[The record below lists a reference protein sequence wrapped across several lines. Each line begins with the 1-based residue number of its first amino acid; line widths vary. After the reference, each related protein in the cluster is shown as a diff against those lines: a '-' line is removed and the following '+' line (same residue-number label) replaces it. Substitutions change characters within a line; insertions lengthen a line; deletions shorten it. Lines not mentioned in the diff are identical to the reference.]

1 MNEIFADIFADTHT
15 PYPILFARLFGA
27 VLFGAFIGI
36 ERERRQRPAGLRTH
50 ILVSLASAIFA
61 VVAIESVHMK
71 SLSGPEVRI
80 DPIRVV
86 EAVTAGVAFLAAG
99 MIVFSKGE
107 VKGLTTGAG
116 MWLAG
121 AVGLSVGF
129 GFWLIAVFAAVT
141 SLVVLFVL
149 GRLEV
154 ALQWKAPE
162 DFNAT
167 DGASRAGD
175 DACRNRLAH
184 LSRAQNQDRA
194 PFTARRARGLF
205 PVRSLQASLC

>member
-1 MNEIFADIFADTHT
+1 MDQILADILVSTRT
-15 PYPILFARLFGA
+15 PYPVIFARLCGA
-27 VLFGAFIGI
+27 ILLGALIGI
-36 ERERRQRPAGLRTH
+36 EREKRQRPAGLRTH

-61 VVAIESVHMK
+61 VVAVESVHMT

-121 AVGLSVGF
+121 AVGISVGF
-129 GFWLIAVFAAVT
+129 GFWLIATFAAVA
-141 SLVVLFVL
+141 SLIVLFIL
-149 GRLEV
+149 GRMEV

-162 DFNAT
+162 GEEN
-167 DGASRAGD
+167 GARETRHDPAPDAPSGSD
-175 DACRNRLAH
+175 D
-184 LSRAQNQDRA
+184 
-194 PFTARRARGLF
+194 RRR
-205 PVRSLQASLC
+205 

>member
-1 MNEIFADIFADTHT
+1 MSLYLFNPFLTKISKFMDEILADILVGTRT
-15 PYPILFARLFGA
+15 PYPVIFARLCGA
-27 VLFGAFIGI
+27 ILLGALIGI

-61 VVAIESVHMK
+61 VVAIESVHMT

-121 AVGLSVGF
+121 AVGLSIGF
-129 GFWLIAVFAAVT
+129 GFWLIATFAAVA
-141 SLVVLFVL
+141 SLIVLFIL
-149 GRLEV
+149 GRMEV
-154 ALQWKAPE
+154 ALQWKAP
-162 DFNAT
+162 
-167 DGASRAGD
+167 DGIEKHGSNETGGRRTD
-175 DACRNRLAH
+175 DASKTPSASDNR
-184 LSRAQNQDRA
+184 
-194 PFTARRARGLF
+194 G
-205 PVRSLQASLC
+205 

>member
-1 MNEIFADIFADTHT
+1 MEQILADILVATQIPYPVIFARFCGAI
-15 PYPILFARLFGA
+15 LFGA
-27 VLFGAFIGI
+27 LIGI
-36 ERERRQRPAGLRTH
+36 EREKRQRPAGLRTH
-50 ILVSLASAIFA
+50 ILVSLASSIFA
-61 VVAIESVHMK
+61 VIAVESVHMM

-129 GFWLIAVFAAVT
+129 GFWFIAAFAACA
-141 SLVVLFVL
+141 SLAVLFIL
-149 GRLEV
+149 WRLEV
-154 ALQWKAPE
+154 ALQWKPPE
-162 DFNAT
+162 PSESEGGNEHA
-167 DGASRAGD
+167 AVPH
-175 DACRNRLAH
+175 DAAAV
-184 LSRAQNQDRA
+184 SKE
-194 PFTARRARGLF
+194 P
-205 PVRSLQASLC
+205 

>member
-1 MNEIFADIFADTHT
+1 
-15 PYPILFARLFGA
+15 
-27 VLFGAFIGI
+27 
-36 ERERRQRPAGLRTH
+36 
-50 ILVSLASAIFA
+50 
-61 VVAIESVHMK
+61 
-71 SLSGPEVRI
+71 
-80 DPIRVV
+80 

-175 DACRNRLAH
+175 DAL
-184 LSRAQNQDRA
+184 QEQ
-194 PFTARRARGLF
+194 ART
-205 PVRSLQASLC
+205 PK

>member
-1 MNEIFADIFADTHT
+1 MNEVFNDILVDTQT
-15 PYPILFARLFGA
+15 PYSVIFARLFGA
-27 VLFGAFIGI
+27 ILLGAMIGV
-36 ERERRQRPAGLRTH
+36 EREKRQRPAGLRTH

-121 AVGLSVGF
+121 AVGLGVGF
-129 GFWLIAVFAAVT
+129 GFWLIAAFAAIA

-154 ALQWKAPE
+154 ALQWKAPDEFFDTDATSQKNE
-162 DFNAT
+162 DP
-167 DGASRAGD
+167 GE
-175 DACRNRLAH
+175 
-184 LSRAQNQDRA
+184 DR
-194 PFTARRARGLF
+194 PRDRVD
-205 PVRSLQASLC
+205 VRER

>member
-1 MNEIFADIFADTHT
+1 MNEIFADILADTQT
-15 PYPILFARLFGA
+15 PYPVIFARLFGA
-27 VLFGAFIGI
+27 VLLGAMIGV
-36 ERERRQRPAGLRTH
+36 EREKRQRPAGLRTH

-129 GFWLIAVFAAVT
+129 GFWLIAAFAAVA

-154 ALQWKAPE
+154 ALQWKAPDEFYNTGSTSQKNE
-162 DFNAT
+162 D
-167 DGASRAGD
+167 AGEDRPRDRD
-175 DACRNRLAH
+175 DIRER
-184 LSRAQNQDRA
+184 
-194 PFTARRARGLF
+194 
-205 PVRSLQASLC
+205 

>member
-1 MNEIFADIFADTHT
+1 MNEIVTDILADTHT
-15 PYPILFARLFGA
+15 PYPVIFARLFGA
-27 VLFGAFIGI
+27 VLFGAFIGV
-36 ERERRQRPAGLRTH
+36 EREKRQRPAGLRTH
-50 ILVSLASAIFA
+50 ILVCLASAIFA

-141 SLVVLFVL
+141 SLVVLFLL

-162 DFNAT
+162 DFYET
-167 DGASRAGD
+167 DDASRQGGDAG
-175 DACRNRLAH
+175 H
-184 LSRAQNQDRA
+184 EQ
-194 PFTARRARGLF
+194 ART
-205 PVRSLQASLC
+205 PN

>member
-1 MNEIFADIFADTHT
+1 MNEVFNDILVDTQT
-15 PYPILFARLFGA
+15 PYSVIFARLFGA
-27 VLFGAFIGI
+27 ILLGAMIGV
-36 ERERRQRPAGLRTH
+36 EREKRQRPAGLRTH

-121 AVGLSVGF
+121 AVGLGVGF
-129 GFWLIAVFAAVT
+129 GFWLIAAFAAIA

-154 ALQWKAPE
+154 ALQWKAPDEFFDTDATSQKNE
-162 DFNAT
+162 DPGEE
-167 DGASRAGD
+167 D
-175 DACRNRLAH
+175 RL
-184 LSRAQNQDRA
+184 RDRVD
-194 PFTARRARGLF
+194 
-205 PVRSLQASLC
+205 VRER